1 MSIIFP
7 KLTSSNKL
15 IMRRLLSIFV
25 FLLLLMPFSNHAQ
38 VLKPIHISTST
49 KDLGNGTFLLS
60 VDFKID
66 PPFHVYSQKP
76 GNDDVLPTALKFKPS
91 SDYELIGALQE
102 VGNLKNEN
110 DPNFGMALRY
120 YENKLS
126 LQQKVKLKKPKATIS
141 ADLEYMT
148 CDDHQCLPP
157 KYETYTFT
165 LTGTPAPAETAA
177 TNTATLDTAK
187 TTAVDT
193 TSKTTTDTA
202 KTATISTSSDD
213 TGANDPWWK
222 ILLNGML
229 AGLIA
234 IFMPCVFPMIPLTV
248 SFFTKRSGTKAQGVR
263 NALLYGGSM
272 ILLFVSLGFLVG
284 NSLNAWA
291 SSAFFNL
298 IFFVVFIIFA
308 ISFLGA
314 FEIVLPNW
322 IIQKSSD
329 NESKGGLI
337 GIFFMAFTMV
347 LVSFSCTGPFITWAI
362 NVKSAS
368 PFAAAIAMFG
378 FGFMFSLPFMFFAF
392 FPGWL
397 QSLPKSGSWLNSIK
411 VAFGFIELA
420 AAFKFLSNVDQA
432 YHWQILPREVFLV
445 IWIVIFALLGFY
457 LLGKIRLHA
466 DDDLPLND
474 YGKPYLT
481 VTRLLFSIL
490 AFCFTIYLVPGLWG
504 APLKIISGF
513 PPPVTYT
520 EGKWIN
526 NVGAHATSGAAAD
539 TKVGGFETEE
549 GPHGLRVFRDY
560 ATALK
565 AAKVVHKPVFVD
577 FTGYSCVNCRKMEES
592 VWSED
597 AVLKQLQNDYVVV
610 SLFVDDREKLPAD
623 QQAKDADGNLMTTK
637 GQLYTNLQ
645 ITRFNKNA
653 QPYYVLM
660 DENENVLNT
669 PSPANFKVAE
679 FAQFLTDGV
688 SKYKK

>member
-1 MSIIFP
+1 
-7 KLTSSNKL
+7 
-15 IMRRLLSIFV
+15 MRRITSIFV
-25 FLLLLMPFSNHAQ
+25 FLALLLPFSNFAQ

-49 KDLGNGTFLLS
+49 KDLGNGTYVLS
-60 VDFKID
+60 LDFKID

-76 GNDDVLPTALKFKPS
+76 GNDDVLPTALKFQKS
-91 SDYELIGALQE
+91 ADYELIGTVQE

-126 LQQKVKLKKPKATIS
+126 LQQKVKLKKPKASIV

-157 KYETYTFT
+157 KYESYTFN
-165 LTGTPAPAETAA
+165 LSGAVAPSDSKEA
-177 TNTATLDTAK
+177 TATPIDTISKAPIDTTKPASADTAK
-187 TTAVDT
+187 TPPV
-193 TSKTTTDTA
+193 
-202 KTATISTSSDD
+202 ATPTDD

-229 AGLIA
+229 AGLVA

-248 SFFTKRSGTKAQGVR
+248 SFFTKRSATKTQGLR
-263 NALLYGGSM
+263 NALLYGASM
-272 ILLFVSLGFLVG
+272 IFLFVSLGFLVG

-322 IIQKSSD
+322 LIQKSSD
-329 NESKGGLI
+329 NESKGGII
-337 GIFFMAFTMV
+337 GVFFMAFTMV

-526 NVGAHATSGAAAD
+526 TVGAHANANAAAD

-565 AAKVVHKPVFVD
+565 ASKVVHKPIFVD

-592 VWSED
+592 VWSEE

-623 QQAKDADGNLMTTK
+623 QQTKDADGNLMTTK

-660 DENENVLNT
+660 DENEKVLNT
-669 PSPANFKVAE
+669 PSPANFKVEE
-679 FAQFLTDGV
+679 FASFLKDGV
-688 SKYKK
+688 QKYKK

>member
-15 IMRRLLSIFV
+15 IMRRFTWILA
-25 FLLLLMPFSNHAQ
+25 FLLFVLPLSTFAQ

-76 GNDDVLPTALKFKPS
+76 GNDDVLPTALKFKTS

-126 LQQKVKLKKPKATIS
+126 LQQKVKLKKPKASIS

-157 KYETYTFT
+157 KYETYTFSVS
-165 LTGTPAPAETAA
+165 GTPAPAETAA
-177 TNTATLDTAK
+177 TNTATIDTAK

-202 KTATISTSSDD
+202 KTAPISTSSDD

-520 EGKWIN
+520 EGKWNN
-526 NVGAHATSGAAAD
+526 NVGSHATSGAAAD